1 MPTPHMTRAA
11 KLLPP
16 EVPSLHD
23 RLAIAMNEAS
33 YVQVGEAV
41 FSADYLHA
49 PDEFTRPDDVLV
61 EGTHEDSELL
71 MIQRDFEGATLD
83 DDGDIVLLDGTHV
96 RFLRSAMV
104 H

>member
-1 MPTPHMTRAA
+1 MPTPHIARTPKISA
-11 KLLPP
+11 P
-16 EVPSLHD
+16 EAPTLHD

-33 YVQVGEAV
+33 YVQVDEAV

-71 MIQRDFEGATLD
+71 LIQRDFEGASLD
-83 DDGDIVLLDGTHV
+83 DDGDIVLRDGTIV
-96 RFLRSAMV
+96 RFLRSAKV

>member
-1 MPTPHMTRAA
+1 MPTPIIAQPTNLQPTDRS
-11 KLLPP
+11 
-16 EVPSLHD
+16 SLHD

-33 YVQVGEAV
+33 YVQVDEAV

-71 MIQRDFEGATLD
+71 LIQRDFEGACLD
-83 DDGDIVLLDGTHV
+83 DDGDVVLRDGTVV

>member
-1 MPTPHMTRAA
+1 MPAPISVRPATMS
-11 KLLPP
+11 P
-16 EVPSLHD
+16 ELVTLHD
-23 RLAIAMNEAS
+23 KLAIAMNEAS
-33 YVQVGEAV
+33 YVQIDEAV

-61 EGTHEDSELL
+61 EGTRDDSELL
-71 MIQRDFEGATLD
+71 LIQRDFEGATLD
-83 DDGDIVLLDGTHV
+83 DDGDIVLADGTIV